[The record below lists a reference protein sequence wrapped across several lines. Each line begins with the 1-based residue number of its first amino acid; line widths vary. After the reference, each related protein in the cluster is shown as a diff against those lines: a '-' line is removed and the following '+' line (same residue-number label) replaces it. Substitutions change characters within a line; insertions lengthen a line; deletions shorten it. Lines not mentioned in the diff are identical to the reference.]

1 MKIKKNFNF
10 IGRITVS
17 IVKSSMCVISSYS
30 TPGSQQVGQCCGCPP
45 APWALPMHS
54 ERSAA
59 SLLLQQPMSFSTVFI
74 LTHKAWPKTNTG
86 QDNCSVWE
94 SIQACAYIPLNPWQ
108 LMHFKILPE
117 WGYTRVEPEPDW
129 ARKCCA
135 QPLWRL
141 QASFCCTKIKKHQ
154 SRSHRYQKVPT
165 ELTWTQWK
173 SW

>member
-1 MKIKKNFNF
+1 MCNF
-10 IGRITVS
+10 
-17 IVKSSMCVISSYS
+17 
-30 TPGSQQVGQCCGCPP
+30 
-45 APWALPMHS
+45 
-54 ERSAA
+54 
-59 SLLLQQPMSFSTVFI
+59 LLLHTWIPTSRPMLWLSTCT
-74 LTHKAWPKTNTG
+74 LSSTHAFRKKRCLAATPATDVLLNRVHTNSQSLAQNTG

-94 SIQACAYIPLNPWQ
+94 SIQACAYIPPNPWQ

-141 QASFCCTKIKKHQ
+141 QASFCCTKIKEHQ

-165 ELTWTQWK
+165 ELTWPQWR